1 MRVTQKDLPLWERIE
16 VMDAYEEVDSFDRE
30 YPLREEFNPVTKPK
44 HYTEGRIYEPID
56 VIKDWDLGFCLGN
69 ALKYISRAGR
79 KDSKKQ
85 DLEKALFYIQKEL
98 EYGNE

>member
-1 MRVTQKDLPLWERIE
+1 MGKMKATLEE
-16 VMDAYEEVDSFDRE
+16 AYEQTTNADQE
-30 YPLREEFNPVTKPK
+30 YPLAEWYDPVTKPK
-44 HYTEGRIYEPID
+44 HYTQGRTYEPID
-56 VIKDWDLGFCLGN
+56 VIKDWELGFCLGN

-98 EYGNE
+98 DYGNE